1 MKAAELRDL
10 PVDELTRKAAELRE
24 NVFNLRIRHAA
35 GTLDSS
41 ADLGKQRR
49 DLARVLTVLNQKQ
62 KTAGKQ
68 PAQPA
73 EKKG

>member
-1 MKAAELRDL
+1 MKGAELRDL
-10 PVDELTRKAAELRE
+10 PVDELSRKAAELRE
-24 NVFNLRIRHAA
+24 NVFNLRIRQAA

-49 DLARVLTVLNQKQ
+49 DLARVLTVLNQK
-62 KTAGKQ
+62 KKAAGQAK
-68 PAQPA
+68 ALPA

>member
-1 MKAAELRDL
+1 MKAADLKEL
-10 PVDELTRKAAELRE
+10 PVEELTRKAAELRE
-24 NVFNLRIRHAA
+24 NVFNLRIRQAA

-62 KTAGKQ
+62 KTAQ
-68 PAQPA
+68 AQPA

>member
-1 MKAAELRDL
+1 MKAADLRDL
-10 PVDELTRKAAELRE
+10 PVEELNRKAAELRE
-24 NVFNLRIRHAA
+24 NVFNLRIRQAA

-62 KTAGKQ
+62 KATAAAQ
-68 PAQPA
+68 AQPA

>member
-1 MKAAELRDL
+1 MKAAELREL

-49 DLARVLTVLNQKQ
+49 DLARVLTVLNQK
-62 KTAGKQ
+62 KKAAGKQ
-68 PAQPA
+68 PAPA